1 MSIVKV
7 QQHNQYLVKK
17 CEIFFIK
24 TPYFIYNG
32 EKQRFFSRITQM
44 ETNDEID
51 WVIMLLESRNIAR
64 AAATIFIFCTN

>member
-1 MSIVKV
+1 MIFEEFETKIYIYTFIMSIVKV

-32 EKQRFFSRITQM
+32 EKQRFFLELLKWKQM
-44 ETNDEID
+44 MKLIG
-51 WVIMLLESRNIAR
+51 
-64 AAATIFIFCTN
+64 